1 MGATGFDGM
10 VEPQV
15 ARRGI
20 LLGLVN
26 HAGKTK
32 TANDNLALAA

>member
-10 VEPQV
+10 NETRV

-20 LLGLVN
+20 LVGLVKN
-26 HAGKTK
+26 PGKRI
-32 TANDNLALAA
+32 NSQQ